1 MKKIKVYYFDTNN
14 ISKED
19 IIKSMYIFEKNIEK
33 ANKYA
38 KELNQKEHLI
48 SDYFKNKYIGDYHY
62 DDNNKPLSDNVFFNI
77 SHSYGYVCIG
87 ICEYANIGV
96 DLELIRD
103 VKSDLI
109 KYVSSPEEYETIKD
123 NVDFYKIWTTK
134 ESVAKCTGDG
144 LMKDVKSIPGL
155 PLDGLK
161 RFNDIDIYSKV
172 IEVNNLLISVSVAD
186 TEEFEIELT
195 EEVL

>member
-1 MKKIKVYYFDTNN
+1 MKKIRVYYFDTNN
-14 ISKED
+14 ISKDD

-87 ICEYANIGV
+87 ICEYANIGI

-186 TEEFEIELT
+186 TDEFEIELT

>member
-1 MKKIKVYYFDTNN
+1 MKKIRVYYFDTNN
-14 ISKED
+14 ID
-19 IIKSMYIFEKNIEK
+19 INDIKQSMYVFEKNIEK
-33 ANKYA
+33 ANKFA

-62 DDNNKPLSDNVFFNI
+62 DENNKPVSDKLFFNI

-87 ICEYANIGV
+87 ICEYANIGI

-109 KYVSSPEEYETIKD
+109 KYVSSIDEFETIKD
-123 NVDFYKIWTTK
+123 NVDFYKLWTSK
-134 ESVAKCTGDG
+134 ESVVKCTGDG
-144 LMKDVKSIPGL
+144 LMKDVKQIPGL

-161 RFNDIDIYSKV
+161 KYNDTDIYSKI
-172 IEVNNLLISVSVAD
+172 IEVNNLLISVSVND
-186 TEEFEIELT
+186 TEDFEIELN